1 MLQLGEPIRHLQ
13 RMLPNASTM
22 CLNYATLGTCDELK
36 CDIVTAAVDRAL
48 FEDGVLVRTRDEFV
62 ERAETG
68 WRRLSAAAN
77 ELADVAGE
85 ILALYQDVSLS
96 LSKPY
101 PPLMAGAIEDLR
113 EQLAHLVPKDFV
125 LSTPGPWIPH
135 VARFLRAMQVRLK
148 KLTNAG
154 LARDNQGLQVAHPL
168 WLRYRE
174 RAALHAK
181 FGVHDSELVEFRWML
196 EELRVSLFAQEL
208 KTSIPISVQRLEKQ
222 WSKVRHD
229 RAWTSEK

>member
-1 MLQLGEPIRHLQ
+1 MW
-13 RMLPNASTM
+13 
-22 CLNYATLGTCDELK
+22 LNYATLGTCDELK
-36 CDIVTAAVDRAL
+36 RDIVTAAVDRAL